1 MKCFDVKMENS
12 KAGRIWGILSLIDSV
27 VSQQLFHKAKINA
40 EMVFWGHSCRRDC
53 GEFQWK
59 SSRIVKN
66 LIFKT
71 QGTKKRCLLFILSK
85 KLKRNLMFY
94 CQDSH
99 RPWFLVPWLVLC
111 CSPES
116 ILLLWLELACWER
129 GSLVSHV
136 TFVVRLSQAST
147 NTRAILQMGFRPWS
161 VRNKSTPYKTSFK
174 EEWFDASVVTT
185 AMAICIRS
193 KLFSTKRNG

>member
-27 VSQQLFHKAKINA
+27 VSQQLFHEAKINA

-85 KLKRNLMFY
+85 KLKRNLMFH
-94 CQDSH
+94 CQDAH
-99 RPWFLVPWLVLC
+99 RPWFLVPWSVLC

-116 ILLLWLELACWER
+116 ILLLWLELTCWER
-129 GSLVSHV
+129 GSLVSQWSSWWGWARRTQTQELFYKWVSDRDPSV
-136 TFVVRLSQAST
+136 TNRRHIKQASRK
-147 NTRAILQMGFRPWS
+147 NGLMPVWWPLQW
-161 VRNKSTPYKTSFK
+161 PY
-174 EEWFDASVVTT
+174 A
-185 AMAICIRS
+185 
-193 KLFSTKRNG
+193 